1 MATTVWVVDNRV
13 KRRGDKA
20 SMTRRLIET
29 LQVYS
34 EDVRVVSTV
43 NDARRIRLGVVVLSG
58 SSLSIPRG
66 DVQRAQVS
74 ITAVTVA
81 LAKGIPVLGICFGF
95 QLLAFMHGMRV
106 ARLPTVVRGERR
118 VGDDCGVVY
127 FHHQDAVKIGDAAQ
141 DVLCGKVFVE
151 HPRVQGVQFHP
162 EATPEGNA
170 WLYRWLREAHVAS
183 QATTR
188 RET

>member
-1 MATTVWVVDNRV
+1 MTTTVWVVDNRV
-13 KRRGDKA
+13 KRRGAKA

-29 LQVYS
+29 LQAFS

-43 NDARRIRLGVVVLSG
+43 NDARRIRYGVVVLSG
-58 SSLSIPRG
+58 SSLSIARG
-66 DVQRAQVS
+66 DVQRAHVS

-81 LAKGIPVLGICFGF
+81 LTKGIPVLGICFGF

-106 ARLPTVVRGERR
+106 ARLPAVVRGEKR
-118 VGDDCGVVY
+118 VEDCGVVY
-127 FHHQDAVKIGDAAQ
+127 FHHQDAVKIGDAPQ

-151 HPRVQGVQFHP
+151 CPRVQGVQFHP

-170 WLYRWLREAHVAS
+170 WLYGWLREAHAAS
-183 QATTR
+183 RATTR
-188 RET
+188 